1 MHRSGLGS
9 TRVIALAL
17 GCLLALAAC
26 GQSGDPQAE
35 QSPFGPCGSTLEDLV
50 SAAQAEGTVNVI
62 AAPTDWAGYGSIIEG
77 FTEKYGIAADSY
89 LPELDSFEELTILR
103 TWRGDP
109 RFPDVV
115 DLSPAAMDAAIDEG
129 LIEPFRP
136 PSADLAA
143 PEFVDAQGNWVA
155 SYAGFLGFAVNGA
168 RVETAPESWAD
179 LGKPDYRDAVT
190 LRGDPRG
197 SGVGTAAV
205 TAAALANGGS
215 LDDVT
220 AGIDYFGALWDDG
233 NLRNGTAT
241 VNDLRYGKSPIVID
255 WTYNIAALNK
265 SLVNERDAY
274 RVVYPADGEYGMVYA
289 QGLTDGAPHP
299 CAGRLWIEYL
309 MSPEVGLMRA
319 QSGAVPPTIA
329 LLEEE
334 ARLDATTRG
343 LLPPKGSIDALVFPS
358 RDQADAIAA
367 QIEDEW
373 PVRLPDWK
381 AS

>member
-1 MHRSGLGS
+1 MRRPGLGS
-9 TRVIALAL
+9 TRVLALAI
-17 GCLLALAAC
+17 GCLIALAAC
-26 GQSGDPQAE
+26 GQSGDPQAG
-35 QSPFGPCGSTLEDLV
+35 QSPFGPCGTSPGELV
-50 SAAQAEGTVNVI
+50 AAAQAEGTVNII
-62 AAPTDWAGYGSIIEG
+62 AAPTDWAGYGSIIDG
-77 FTEKYGIAADSY
+77 FTAKYGIAVDSV

-115 DLSPAAMDAAIDEG
+115 DLSPAAMDVAIDEG

-136 PSADLAA
+136 PSAALAA
-143 PEFVDAQGNWVA
+143 PEFVDAQGHWVS

-168 RVETAPESWAD
+168 RVATAPESWAD
-179 LGKPDYRDAVT
+179 LGKPEYRDAVA

-215 LDDVT
+215 LGDIT
-220 AGIDYFGALWDDG
+220 PGIEFFGRLWDDG

-241 VNDLRYGKSPIVID
+241 VNDLRYGKAPILID

-265 SLVNERDAY
+265 SLVKEGDAY
-274 RVVYPADGEYGMVYA
+274 RVIYPADGEYGMVYA

-309 MSPEVGLMRA
+309 MSPEVGIMRA
-319 QSGAVPPTIA
+319 QAGAVPPTIA

-334 ARLDATTRG
+334 ARLDPTTRA
-343 LLPPKGSIDALVFPS
+343 LLPPKGSIDALLFPS
-358 RDQADAIAA
+358 RDEADAVAT
-367 QIEDEW
+367 QIEEEW
-373 PVRLPDWK
+373 PVRLPNWK

>member
-1 MHRSGLGS
+1 MQRSGLGS
-9 TRVIALAL
+9 TRVLALAL

-26 GQSGDPQAE
+26 GQSGDPQSE

-77 FTEKYGIAADSY
+77 FTEKYGIAVDSY

-255 WTYNIAALNK
+255 WTYNIAALNR

-299 CAGRLWIEYL
+299 CAGRLWIEHL

-334 ARLDATTRG
+334 ARLDTNTRA